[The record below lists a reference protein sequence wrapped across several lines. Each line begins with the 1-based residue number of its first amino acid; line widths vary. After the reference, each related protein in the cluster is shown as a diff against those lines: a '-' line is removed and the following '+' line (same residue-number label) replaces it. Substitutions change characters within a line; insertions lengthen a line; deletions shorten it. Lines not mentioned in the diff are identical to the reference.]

1 VIKTP
6 NLLINNRG
14 AKHKIDTWEE
24 EEASEKQLLKRLMI
38 SQ

>member
-14 AKHKIDTWEE
+14 AKNKIDTWEE